1 MAVEIKAIIAELTAF
16 YDFRDKTVISVGAGG
31 GQMVEFARAAKK
43 VIAVDR
49 DPVALEKLRESLA
62 ASRLEDG
69 VFPVLSDFHRITAR
83 ADAVLFEFS
92 LHEMDDPESALKHA
106 ATLAPNVVVIDHWP
120 GSEWSYYAGEE
131 DKVAAAW
138 TAISRFAPKNRER
151 RETIQVFEKYE
162 DLYPKLKVMG
172 ETSLSRI
179 RGYEGRLDIRIPM
192 PYGLALIRSHPGSEP
207 VPEIP

>member
-1 MAVEIKAIIAELTAF
+1 VAVNIKALIAELTSF

-31 GQMVEFARAAKK
+31 GQMVEFARAAKT

-62 ASRLEDG
+62 AARLEDR
-69 VFPVLSDFHRITAR
+69 VSPVLSDFEGTTAR
-83 ADAVLFEFS
+83 VDVVLFEFS
-92 LHEMDDPESALKHA
+92 LHEMNDPESALKHA
-106 ATLAPNVVVIDHWP
+106 ATLAPDVVIFDHWP

-131 DKVAAAW
+131 AKVAAAW
-138 TAISRFAPKNRER
+138 TAIARFVPQKKER

-162 DLYPKLKVMG
+162 DLFQKLKVMG

-179 RGYEGRLDIRIPM
+179 KKYEGRRDIRIPM
-192 PYGLALIRSHPGSEP
+192 LYGLALIGK
-207 VPEIP
+207 